1 MALETHGNTVAG
13 ISYAVLIGA
22 FIGSAASLSYAKE
35 MTKRQAMTAFLVG
48 GAVACAATPLAMH
61 YLGAPAEL
69 AGAMAF
75 FWGLG
80 AMRAVPVF
88 FALIDRTR
96 SAKLPILPDQ
106 PDPKE

>member
-1 MALETHGNTVAG
+1 MAPDAQSNTVAG
-13 ISYAVLIGA
+13 ISYAVLIGG

-35 MTKRQAMTAFLVG
+35 MTKKQAVAAFLVG
-48 GAVACAATPLAMH
+48 GAVSCAATPLAIH

-106 PDPKE
+106 PETKE

>member
-1 MALETHGNTVAG
+1 MADTHSNTVAG

-48 GAVACAATPLAMH
+48 GAVACAATPLAIH
-61 YLGAPAEL
+61 YLSAPTEL
-69 AGAMAF
+69 AGAIAF

-96 SAKLPILPDQ
+96 NAKLPALPDQ